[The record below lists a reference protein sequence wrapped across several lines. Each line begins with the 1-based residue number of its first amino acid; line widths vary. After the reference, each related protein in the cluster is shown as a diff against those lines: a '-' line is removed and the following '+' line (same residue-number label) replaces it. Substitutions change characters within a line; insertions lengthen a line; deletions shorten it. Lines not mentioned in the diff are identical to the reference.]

1 MDSRTL
7 RVLEF
12 DKIRG
17 RLAQYTSFSLGAERA
32 RALLPSDDIRLVAEW
47 QAETAEAR
55 RIVNEKSDIYIGG
68 VHDLRPLL
76 EQALRGSPILPA
88 DLLDVRYTL
97 VRGRTLQ
104 RTLGRLADQ
113 FPHVADVALRMA
125 PPTSVIDEIGRCID
139 ERGEVLESA
148 RETLARIRRE
158 LREAHSRLMERLQ
171 RIVSNTANAPYLQEA
186 IVTQRQG
193 RYVIPLRAEF
203 KGRIPG
209 LVHDQSGSGATLFIE
224 PLAVVDLNNQW
235 REAQLAEEEE
245 IRRILL
251 AITELIATHADPI
264 RRTVEALGD
273 LDLILAKARY
283 ADETR
288 AVEPELVPWKVANRK
303 LQIAKGKSAIAPLES
318 EAGILSGVLSAA
330 QRSRRTE
337 SKEPAE
343 RSSARPH
350 PSTTA
355 TNDVASA
362 QNALSS
368 DPVSFQPPASG
379 FQLPASSVQ
388 HPGSAIKFLQARHP
402 LLDPLTVVP
411 VDIYLDDDYFIVVI
425 TGPNTGGKTVTLK
438 TTGLLT
444 LMAQAGLALPAAEGS
459 ALSVFARV
467 FADIGDEQSIE
478 QSLSTFSSHI
488 SHIVAIL
495 QEADDRSLVLL
506 DELGAGTDPEEGA
519 ALAQSLLKTLLTR
532 RITALATT
540 HYSELKVFAHT
551 TPFIANASV
560 EFDIETL
567 SPTYK
572 LSIGL
577 PGRSNAFA
585 IARRLGLPSDIVAGA
600 EALVSPQS
608 LESEAMLAEIK
619 RAREAALTA
628 ESEAKAGQRRA
639 EALNADL
646 RYRLAKIEE
655 ARREVLAQTRF
666 EAEAELEAARREV
679 AQVRERLAGIS
690 AETPGRGQTLHAA
703 WLAEAAELLAQRAQ
717 QARPLPAADAP
728 APVVIDGPLQP
739 RDRVWVPSLQTMGEL
754 IAVGAKEVDVKVGGF
769 SIKLAPHRV
778 ELRERG
784 QQPAQMVQAS
794 GAAPRPPSPGME
806 LDLRGQTVDDMLI
819 ELDRYLDTAY
829 LAGLPFVRI
838 IHGKGTGALR
848 QAVRD
853 QLRNHP
859 LVGSFRA
866 GENNEG
872 GEGVTVAKLAQR

>member
-1 MDSRTL
+1 
-7 RVLEF
+7 
-12 DKIRG
+12 
-17 RLAQYTSFSLGAERA
+17 
-32 RALLPSDDIRLVAEW
+32 
-47 QAETAEAR
+47 
-55 RIVNEKSDIYIGG
+55 
-68 VHDLRPLL
+68 
-76 EQALRGSPILPA
+76 
-88 DLLDVRYTL
+88 
-97 VRGRTLQ
+97 
-104 RTLGRLADQ
+104 
-113 FPHVADVALRMA
+113 
-125 PPTSVIDEIGRCID
+125 
-139 ERGEVLESA
+139 
-148 RETLARIRRE
+148 
-158 LREAHSRLMERLQ
+158 
-171 RIVSNTANAPYLQEA
+171 
-186 IVTQRQG
+186 
-193 RYVIPLRAEF
+193 
-203 KGRIPG
+203 
-209 LVHDQSGSGATLFIE
+209 
-224 PLAVVDLNNQW
+224 
-235 REAQLAEEEE
+235 
-245 IRRILL
+245 
-251 AITELIATHADPI
+251 
-264 RRTVEALGD
+264 
-273 LDLILAKARY
+273 
-283 ADETR
+283 
-288 AVEPELVPWKVANRK
+288 
-303 LQIAKGKSAIAPLES
+303 
-318 EAGILSGVLSAA
+318 
-330 QRSRRTE
+330 
-337 SKEPAE
+337 
-343 RSSARPH
+343 
-350 PSTTA
+350 
-355 TNDVASA
+355 VASA
-362 QNALSS
+362 QDALSS

-769 SIKLAPHRV
+769 RIKLAPHRV